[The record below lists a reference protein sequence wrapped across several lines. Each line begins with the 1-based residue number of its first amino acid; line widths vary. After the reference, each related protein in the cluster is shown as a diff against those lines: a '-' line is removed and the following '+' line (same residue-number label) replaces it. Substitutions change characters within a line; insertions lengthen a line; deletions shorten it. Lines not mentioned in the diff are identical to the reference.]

1 MTITAEKSQRKR
13 ILNKETREFQASK
26 LCTCSQ
32 VFLLAIACF
41 NELIRSSTP
50 GQESARMI
58 ALEKCLWIVSM
69 RFLLQRKWLPIPRGK
84 YFFNSFP
91 PFTFKHESMHCESR
105 SSFSLTEE
113 TLPESL
119 PTEWRTKRNLMINT
133 HHLCTLVYLRWKFQ
147 LAMNSKMIG

>member
-58 ALEKCLWIVSM
+58 ALGKCLWIVSM
-69 RFLLQRKWLPIPRGK
+69 RFLLQWKWPTIPRVK
-84 YFFNSFP
+84 YFLNSFP

-105 SSFSLTEE
+105 FSFSLTDE
-113 TLPESL
+113 TLPA
-119 PTEWRTKRNLMINT
+119 EWRTKRNLIINT
-133 HHLCTLVYLRWKFQ
+133 HHLCTLAYLHWKFQ
-147 LAMNSKMIG
+147 LAMNSKMNSS